1 MIPIRQTWSQE
12 EARDN
17 VGERKEDNIPV
28 SLEMKKKL
36 RGEGGR
42 DESEG
47 FKCVSSVSHVEES
60 TKDCVWTL

>member
-47 FKCVSSVSHVEES
+47 FKCASSVSHVEES